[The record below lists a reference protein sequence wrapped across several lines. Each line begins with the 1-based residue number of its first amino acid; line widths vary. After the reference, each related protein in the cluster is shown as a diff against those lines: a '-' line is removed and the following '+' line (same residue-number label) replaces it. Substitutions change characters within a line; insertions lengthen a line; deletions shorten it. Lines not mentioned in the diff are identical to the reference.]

1 MNNITWG
8 KDMATKDNGERVMYW
23 IPTKDRLPS
32 ENGEYLITLLHKTMP
47 VFYTSERGFYSAV
60 IDTILTWPIDN
71 VIAWMKLPEPY
82 KI

>member
-32 ENGEYLITLLHKTMP
+32 ENGEYLITQ
-47 VFYTSERGFYSAV
+47 
-60 IDTILTWPIDN
+60 
-71 VIAWMKLPEPY
+71 
-82 KI
+82 